1 LSLRLW
7 VVTPVYLDVPSFLML
22 REHVLAAVN
31 AESALP
37 ADLSVQFIVAD
48 DTGGLDSEMEALAP
62 LDDVRVIEPP
72 FNLGH
77 QRAIVYAL
85 RTVAADMDDEDLVI
99 TMDADGEDAASD
111 VPRLLMELVAARSD
125 RVLVLALRSKRSESH
140 AFRLFYQL
148 FRAFFKLATGTV
160 VRSGNFAAYHGWF
173 ARRVLAHPN
182 FDLCYSSTL
191 TSLQLDTRTVEC
203 DRATRYAGQSRMSF
217 SKLVRHGVSML
228 MPYLDRIAI
237 RALIIFST
245 IVAACGVLG
254 AAVLATKAFSD
265 RAVPGWATSTLL
277 ALLISSLVALGNFIV
292 LFAVFSQSRG
302 LSLSDLENKDHG
314 STRSPSTAPDRT
326 LP

>member
-1 LSLRLW
+1 MSLRLW
-7 VVTPVYLDVPSFLML
+7 IVTPVYLDVPSFLML
-22 REHVLAAVN
+22 REHVLAAIE
-31 AESALP
+31 AEAALP
-37 ADLSVQFIVAD
+37 PLSVQFVIAD
-48 DTGGLDSEMEALAP
+48 DTGGLDPEMP
-62 LDDVRVIEPP
+62 QVTQFDDVRVIEPP

-85 RTVAADMDDEDLVI
+85 RTIAADLEDEDLVV
-99 TMDADGEDAASD
+99 TMDADGEDAPSD
-111 VPRLLMELVAARSD
+111 VPRLLIELIAAQSD
-125 RVLVLALRSKRSESH
+125 RTLVLAMRSKRSESH
-140 AFRLFYQL
+140 TFRLFYSL
-148 FRAFFKLATGTV
+148 FRAGFKLATGTV

-217 SKLVRHGVSML
+217 AKLVRHGVSML

-237 RALIIFST
+237 RALIAFSS
-245 IVAACGVLG
+245 IVVICGVLG
-254 AAVLATKAFSD
+254 AAVVATKAFTD

-277 ALLISSLVALGNFIV
+277 AFLISSLVALGNFIV

-314 STRSPSTAPDRT
+314 STRSPSSAPDRT